1 MRVDP
6 LYGTPKVGGDTLSW
20 CGKCRM
26 ELAHVIVAMVD
37 KKPARVQCKTC
48 KGQHNFKRLGSAA
61 EAPAK
66 RTRSTASAEPKKTT
80 VRAAVYWEEK
90 VAKLSAKVPRPY
102 AVNERFDATDLLEH
116 PTFGLGVVES
126 VRGDGKIVVL
136 FRDGEKTLIHG
147 KS

>member
-1 MRVDP
+1 MRTDP
-6 LYGTPKVGGDTLSW
+6 LYGVPKVGGDTLSW
-20 CGKCRM
+20 CGKCRL

-37 KKPARVQCKTC
+37 GKPARVQCKTC
-48 KGQHNFKRLGSAA
+48 KSPHGYKRMGSS
-61 EAPAK
+61 EPATK
-66 RTRSTASAEPKKTT
+66 RTPRATSAEPKKTT

-90 VAKLSAKVPRPY
+90 VAKLSAKVPRRY
-102 AVNERFDATDLLEH
+102 AVNEKFDATDLLEH

-147 KS
+147 KT

>member
-1 MRVDP
+1 MRTDP
-6 LYGTPKVGGDTLSW
+6 LYGTPKVGGDTLAW
-20 CGKCRM
+20 CGKCRL

-37 KKPARVQCKTC
+37 GKPARVLCKTC
-48 KGQHNFKRLGSAA
+48 KGQHNFKRIGG

-66 RTRSTASAEPKKTT
+66 RSPRAASVEPKKTT
-80 VRAAVYWEEK
+80 VRASVYWEEK
-90 VAKLSAKVPRPY
+90 VAKLSAKVPRRY
-102 AVNERFDATDLLEH
+102 AVSERFDASDLLEH

-147 KS
+147 KG

>member
-1 MRVDP
+1 MRAES
-6 LYGTPKVGGDTLSW
+6 LYGVPKVGGDTLSW
-20 CGKCRM
+20 CGKCRL

-48 KGQHNFKRLGSAA
+48 KAQHGYKRVGGA
-61 EAPAK
+61 EPAAK
-66 RTRSTASAEPKKTT
+66 RTPRAASAEPKKTT

-90 VAKLSAKVPRPY
+90 VAKLSAKVPRRY
-102 AVNERFDATDLLEH
+102 AVNERFDATDLVEH

-136 FRDGEKTLIHG
+136 FRDGEKTLIHAKG
-147 KS
+147 